1 MDENMKPESRTLLT
15 NKATGSQGMS
25 VLSAFREETK
35 HPMELTTQLLMKL
48 LDDNKDTEYGRKYGF
63 SEIRSVKEYQERV
76 PVVVYDHLAPYLER
90 MMAGEKNLLTAYPFS
105 HFNETSGTVGVPKVV
120 PMTDMQADVFAKYN
134 NLLMYGLLNENE
146 DPDWMGGR
154 AFCTSSGNCRTLPSG
169 LTVGEASAKMADYI
183 KGGKDALVAMI
194 RTMYTSPIEGLNP
207 EPGVDTKYI
216 HTRFA
221 LMDPDVRGMV
231 TGFYSVAVLFLHYIE
246 DNRELLIHDIETGTI
261 SEEIDMSES
270 VRESL
275 LKKIEPMPERAAQLR
290 EAFKDGTEEPWV
302 RKVWPHFSYLS
313 GAGGDGFE
321 IYDRQLK
328 AHYTGGDVDN
338 IYSGVT
344 ASEGLWSVPA
354 GVNDFDSILA
364 PSAAFVEFLPVE
376 AGDDFT
382 QCRTLDELEEGKI
395 YELIITNLSGFW
407 RYRMSDAVKVTG
419 FYNKTPKV
427 QFMYRVNRTIN
438 LAEEKTTEKAIQITV
453 ENAAKEMGIDLADFT
468 VYPNAD
474 VTPNRYDFLI
484 EPRKDIEQFDMDALR
499 ECVFRCLCE
508 ANPVYYDC
516 YADHWL
522 DKPEVYFLQPETQ
535 LLYRDMMVMRGS
547 SMNQLKPVRV
557 IMNERQ
563 RRFFF
568 GLRMQ

>member
-1 MDENMKPESRTLLT
+1 
-15 NKATGSQGMS
+15 
-25 VLSAFREETK
+25 
-35 HPMELTTQLLMKL
+35 
-48 LDDNKDTEYGRKYGF
+48 
-63 SEIRSVKEYQERV
+63 
-76 PVVVYDHLAPYLER
+76 
-90 MMAGEKNLLTAYPFS
+90 
-105 HFNETSGTVGVPKVV
+105 
-120 PMTDMQADVFAKYN
+120 
-134 NLLMYGLLNENE
+134 
-146 DPDWMGGR
+146 
-154 AFCTSSGNCRTLPSG
+154 
-169 LTVGEASAKMADYI
+169 
-183 KGGKDALVAMI
+183 
-194 RTMYTSPIEGLNP
+194 
-207 EPGVDTKYI
+207 
-216 HTRFA
+216 
-221 LMDPDVRGMV
+221 
-231 TGFYSVAVLFLHYIE
+231 
-246 DNRELLIHDIETGTI
+246 
-261 SEEIDMSES
+261 
-270 VRESL
+270 
-275 LKKIEPMPERAAQLR
+275 MPEA
-290 EAFKDGTEEPWV
+290 
-302 RKVWPHFSYLS
+302 
-313 GAGGDGFE
+313 
-321 IYDRQLK
+321 
-328 AHYTGGDVDN
+328 
-338 IYSGVT
+338 
-344 ASEGLWSVPA
+344 
-354 GVNDFDSILA
+354 
-364 PSAAFVEFLPVE
+364 
-376 AGDDFT
+376 
-382 QCRTLDELEEGKI
+382 
-395 YELIITNLSGFW
+395 
-407 RYRMSDAVKVTG
+407 DAVKVTG